1 MLMAH
6 VMEGR
11 DKATAPHVF
20 LLLPA
25 CPDILLFH
33 PPSLPLFFV
42 PPCLPPHLPQSFSI
56 KRAREAGGRE
66 GGREWDKNRLC
77 VYLQVAAPRSLEDLL
92 AGLDVAAPARAAALD
107 ALRGEA
113 VSVRQLLSGAV
124 GDEVLRLRS
133 DLHHRDYEFL
143 S

>member
-1 MLMAH
+1 M
-6 VMEGR
+6 R
-11 DKATAPHVF
+11 
-20 LLLPA
+20 
-25 CPDILLFH
+25 
-33 PPSLPLFFV
+33 
-42 PPCLPPHLPQSFSI
+42 
-56 KRAREAGGRE
+56 
-66 GGREWDKNRLC
+66 
-77 VYLQVAAPRSLEDLL
+77 VYLQVAVPRSLEDLL